1 MVKETEITK
10 ASRVFKIK
18 RVLGFK
24 NEKVQ
29 QEMKQRLNQISVARK
44 QKEVLPWLPL
54 IEQREVKLLMEKN
67 QQLLYSR

>member
-1 MVKETEITK
+1 
-10 ASRVFKIK
+10 
-18 RVLGFK
+18 
-24 NEKVQ
+24 
-29 QEMKQRLNQISVARK
+29 MKQRLNQISVVRK